1 MVKWTFKAFET
12 WCAFNTRLCFIHQR
26 MELLF
31 FPTMTVYTLLK
42 SFATLLVASY
52 KCSALPI
59 FTKLNFIYEQVRSS
73 AKVLVIVGV
82 KTLCFVVFVI
92 EGTPLCFEIVYVK
105 VKVLFW
111 KSTTPTWSTYWLN
124 EMNATHLN
132 IFDWV
137 SEAAVLSIFTEMDL
151 ARVHV
156 AKFCLVFVWVVET
169 FDSIMRS
176 ATLFVLGTPF
186 WLSKLT

>member
-1 MVKWTFKAFET
+1 
-12 WCAFNTRLCFIHQR
+12 

-59 FTKLNFIYEQVRSS
+59 FTKLNFINKQVRSS
-73 AKVLVIVGV
+73 AEVLVIVGV

-111 KSTTPTWSTYWLN
+111 KSTTPTWSTCSVRIRYK
-124 EMNATHLN
+124 E
-132 IFDWV
+132 F
-137 SEAAVLSIFTEMDL
+137 MD
-151 ARVHV
+151 RG
-156 AKFCLVFVWVVET
+156 KF
-169 FDSIMRS
+169 
-176 ATLFVLGTPF
+176 
-186 WLSKLT
+186 